1 MRHLSQQ
8 VEDMIRLELTDDSR
22 AMVQELIN
30 FAAEKVTKH
39 RDIAPR
45 ADTLKKLR
53 SGKVRK
59 EKKGTRHVGVA
70 RVLTDKHVNKKIR
83 KLAEAQA
90 ESARRQRAVE
100 EKKRIAEERKAAK

>member
-1 MRHLSQQ
+1 
-8 VEDMIRLELTDDSR
+8 
-22 AMVQELIN
+22 MVVTGYVHELIN

-59 EKKGTRHVGVA
+59 EKKGTGMLV
-70 RVLTDKHVNKKIR
+70 
-83 KLAEAQA
+83 
-90 ESARRQRAVE
+90 
-100 EKKRIAEERKAAK
+100 